1 MSEASGP
8 TNDPAHLF
16 LANQRLVPFIV
27 NKYFRPDTRE
37 LRDEMDQEGRIALW
51 NACLSYNPSKGAFG
65 TYAGAAIRHR
75 IANWLMATKGERTL
89 AMLSKPLDEP
99 IVEGGDLTLQDI
111 IPSDEDVAAEV
122 ENRDL
127 LRAVSK
133 HRTLRLALLG
143 LSRKAI
149 AKRLRRSPYQINKH
163 LMDDFRKV
171 MEGANEKRKKRRRTK
186 IIGIAVEGE
195 PISTSS
201 SQYRRAGTRRKH
213 DDRPR
218 GTAPNSPR
226 KSETNQE

>member
-99 IVEGGDLTLQDI
+99 LLDDGDLTLQDV
-111 IPSDEDVAAEV
+111 IPSDEDVTAQAEDREILQKV
-122 ENRDL
+122 MNP
-127 LRAVSK
+127 RAK
-133 HRTLRLALLG
+133 RFRALRLVLLG
-143 LSRKAI
+143 LSKKAI
-149 AKRLRRSPYQINKH
+149 ERRLGLTWFTLSQRLQEEYRD
-163 LMDDFRKV
+163 L
-171 MEGANEKRKKRRRTK
+171 MEGTSRRKKKTNKRSKKR
-186 IIGIAVEGE
+186 A
-195 PISTSS
+195 SS
-201 SQYRRAGTRRKH
+201 
-213 DDRPR
+213 
-218 GTAPNSPR
+218 GTATKLQRGR
-226 KSETNQE
+226 KIPESGDT